1 MHFSDYRKLP
11 ISKHPL
17 EARKQYASEMKRLH
31 SSKMKKGEIVMVN
44 LRGKNVEGVI
54 QQDITDLETSLALS
68 IGGRLIRKDLAT
80 IYGFKAPTVVISA
93 KNIKSATKLG
103 TLPTDLSGFT
113 KVKSV
118 KKSTTIQAKSTK
130 KPMVKKGG
138 IIETKAKAKPVVK
151 SGGILQTKAK
161 AKPVVK
167 SGGILQ
173 AKVKKKQQKK
183 QLIKGGDAPVMVG
196 KKCATKERKDG
207 SQYTIC
213 Y

>member
-1 MHFSDYRKLP
+1 MDISEYRKLP
-11 ISKHPL
+11 ISKHSQDS
-17 EARKQYASEMKRLH
+17 RKQYASDMKRLY

-80 IYGFKAPTVVISA
+80 IYGFKAPKVVITA

-103 TLPTDLSGFT
+103 TLPKDLSGFT

-118 KKSTTIQAKSTK
+118 KKSTTIQAKSK
-130 KPMVKKGG
+130 KPTVKKGGIIEKKAKAKPTVKKGG
-138 IIETKAKAKPVVK
+138 IIETK
-151 SGGILQTKAK
+151 
-161 AKPVVK
+161 
-167 SGGILQ
+167 
-173 AKVKKKQQKK
+173 VKKKEEKK
-183 QLIKGGDAPVMVG
+183 RIIKGGDAPVMSKG

>member
-103 TLPTDLSGFT
+103 TLPKDLSGFT

-130 KPMVKKGG
+130 KPTVKKGGIIQTKAKAKPTVKKGG
-138 IIETKAKAKPVVK
+138 IIETKAKK
-151 SGGILQTKAK
+151 L
-161 AKPVVK
+161 
-167 SGGILQ
+167 
-173 AKVKKKQQKK
+173 VKKKEEKK
-183 QLIKGGDAPVMVG
+183 KLIKGGDAPVMSKG
-196 KKCATKERKDG
+196 TKCATKERNDKTK
-207 SQYTIC
+207 YTIC